1 MKQLMI
7 HADLLEYWS
16 TKATPVAEKE
26 GEHHKKLENVFVTFI
41 TVEPGDS
48 KKVDA
53 AAAAIKEVAAR
64 VKCGQI
70 FLYPYAHLSKR
81 LSKPKEAVAVLNA
94 LAAQLQCDR
103 APFGWYKKFHLHA
116 KGHPL
121 AEVSRDL

>member
-1 MKQLMI
+1 MKLLMI

-26 GEHHKKLENVFVTFI
+26 GEHHKKLEDVFVTFI

-48 KKVDA
+48 KKVGKAADA
-53 AAAAIKEVAAR
+53 IREVAGR
-64 VKCGQI
+64 VKCGLV
-70 FLYPYAHLSKR
+70 FLYPYAHLSKN
-81 LSKPKEAVAVLNA
+81 LAKPKEAVAVLNE
-94 LAAQLQCDR
+94 LASQLQCDR